1 VNNSLLCSKIFV
13 DSAREIL
20 SVVCESVN
28 LSPSLKKNTLFPK
41 KVYFA
46 ALATALAQKFRAC
59 VLQRHQMLYCLG
71 FLLLPERMK
80 RTLVT
85 SALPYANGY
94 LHLGHVAGSFL
105 PADLYVRFLRLF
117 GENVLYI
124 GGSDEY
130 GVAISIAAE
139 KEGVTPRDIIDRYH
153 TANSDAL
160 RAFGMSFDTY
170 SRTSIPLHIETTQ
183 EFFTDLLEKGYM
195 AEKEEAQF
203 YDADANMFL
212 PDRYVEGTCPNCGYD
227 KARGDQ
233 CDRCGAYYNQL
244 DLKNPRSLVSGKTP
258 VVKNT
263 THWYFKLGDFQTMLE
278 DYIARNSAAWKDN
291 VVQQTRSW
299 LNQGLGDRAITR
311 DLTWGVPVPLE
322 RAKGK
327 VIYVWF
333 DAVLGYISATKE
345 WANAQGKP
353 DAWKDWW
360 TLPEGKTQAEA
371 AMNYIAFLG
380 KDNIV
385 FHTIMFPAMLSARGH
400 YVLPTNVPANEFLN
414 LEGEKFSKSRNWAID
429 LRDYFAEFPEPQ
441 HVDALRYTLAM
452 NMPETKD
459 ADFTWRDFQAR
470 VNNELAA
477 ILGNFVN
484 RAAQFL
490 HKNFAGRVPTLPAN
504 LTKLPEAWKLLTTD
518 IAAYNAETA
527 DAAVEALHTKY
538 LHYFSEDDV
547 RVIAA
552 LTLGS
557 RKIEANY
564 RTFRFR
570 DAVTET
576 MNLARAANKYFNDTA
591 PWKSIKEQPDEAAK
605 ALYVCAQLMRSLA
618 IAFEPILPKTSQAIG
633 ELLGGFR
640 DKSWQSLTQPHIAEN
655 TPLAEPKILFSKI
668 EDDVVA
674 RQIAKLGS
682 QPHSEIM
689 TQAPNTQQP
698 SNQAPSNQQPGNQ
711 ALTEEP
717 SNLITIDDFKAVQ
730 LRTGKILE
738 AERVPKSEKMV
749 KLQIDL
755 GAEKRQILAGI
766 GKTYTPEELVGK
778 VVTVVAN
785 LKPAKLMGLE
795 SQGMLL
801 AANMPDGSLSLVTP
815 EKTGIEAGAEVR

>member
-1 VNNSLLCSKIFV
+1 
-13 DSAREIL
+13 
-20 SVVCESVN
+20 
-28 LSPSLKKNTLFPK
+28 
-41 KVYFA
+41 
-46 ALATALAQKFRAC
+46 
-59 VLQRHQMLYCLG
+59 
-71 FLLLPERMK
+71 MK

-105 PADLYVRFLRLF
+105 PADLYVRFLRLV

-139 KEGVTPRDIIDRYH
+139 KEGVTPKDIIDRYH
-153 TANSDAL
+153 TANSEAL
-160 RAFGMSFDTY
+160 RAFGMSFDMY
-170 SRTSIPLHIETTQ
+170 SRTSIPRHVETTQ
-183 EFFTDLLEKGYM
+183 EFFLDLLGKGFM

-203 YDADANMFL
+203 YDADAKMFL

-278 DYIARNSAAWKDN
+278 NYITTNSATWKDN

-311 DLTWGVPVPLE
+311 DLTWGVPVPLAE
-322 RAKGK
+322 AKGK

-345 WANAQGKP
+345 WANERGTP
-353 DAWKDWW
+353 EAWKDWW
-360 TLPEGKTQAEA
+360 MLPEGKTQAEA
-371 AMNYIAFLG
+371 EMNYLAFLG

-385 FHTIMFPAMLSARGH
+385 FHAIMFPAMLHGRGN
-400 YVLPTNVPANEFLN
+400 YVLPTNIPANEFLN

-429 LRDYFAEFPEPQ
+429 LREYFAEFPLPQ

-452 NMPETKD
+452 NMPENKD
-459 ADFTWRDFQAR
+459 SDFTWRDFQAR

-490 HKNFAGRVPTLPAN
+490 QKNYAGRVPELPPHLA
-504 LTKLPEAWKLLTTD
+504 KLPEAWRLLVGD
-518 IAAYNAETA
+518 VAAYNADTA
-527 DAAVEALHTKY
+527 EAAVEALHAKY
-538 LHYFSEDDV
+538 LHYFSADDV
-547 RVIAA
+547 RIIAA
-552 LTLGS
+552 LALGA

-564 RTFRFR
+564 RVFRFR

-576 MNLARAANKYFNDTA
+576 MNLARAANKYFNDAA
-591 PWKSIKEQPDEAAK
+591 PWKTIKDHADDATK
-605 ALYVCAQLMRSLA
+605 TLYICSQLIRSLA
-618 IAFEPILPKTSQAIG
+618 IAFEPILPHTSDAMLTLVQAQST
-633 ELLGGFR
+633 
-640 DKSWQSLTQPHIAEN
+640 DKHWQSLAL
-655 TPLAEPKILFSKI
+655 PLVNEGAVMQEPQILFSKI
-668 EDDVVA
+668 EDDIVA
-674 RQIAKLGS
+674 RQVAKLGS
-682 QPHSEIM
+682 NTHSETM
-689 TQAPNTQQP
+689 TQTS
-698 SNQAPSNQQPGNQ
+698 SNQVPNDQAASNQVASNQ
-711 ALTEEP
+711 T
-717 SNLITIDDFKAVQ
+717 SQNLISIDDFKNVQ
-730 LRTGKILE
+730 LRTGKILA
-738 AERVPKSEKMV
+738 AERVPKSEKLL
-749 KLQIDL
+749 KLQVDL
-755 GAEKRQILAGI
+755 GTEQRQILAGI
-766 GKTYTPEELVGK
+766 GKAYTPEEMVGK
-778 VVTVVAN
+778 IVTVVAN

-815 EKTGIEAGAEVR
+815 EKAGIDAGADVR

>member
-1 VNNSLLCSKIFV
+1 
-13 DSAREIL
+13 
-20 SVVCESVN
+20 
-28 LSPSLKKNTLFPK
+28 
-41 KVYFA
+41 
-46 ALATALAQKFRAC
+46 
-59 VLQRHQMLYCLG
+59 
-71 FLLLPERMK
+71 MK

-105 PADLYVRFLRLF
+105 PADLYVRFLRLV

-139 KEGVTPRDIIDRYH
+139 KEGVTPKDIIDRYH
-153 TANSDAL
+153 TANSAAL
-160 RAFGMSFDTY
+160 QSFGMSFDIY
-170 SRTSIPLHIETTQ
+170 SRTSNPLHIKTTQ
-183 EFFTDLLEKGYM
+183 EFFLDLLAKGFM
-195 AEKEEAQF
+195 SEKEEAQF

-212 PDRYVEGTCPNCGYD
+212 PDRYVEGVCPNCGFD

-233 CDRCGAYYNQL
+233 CDNCGAYYNQL

-258 VVKNT
+258 IVKNT

-278 DYIARNSAAWKDN
+278 EYIASNSATWKDN

-299 LNQGLGDRAITR
+299 LKQGLSDRAITR
-311 DLTWGVPVPLE
+311 DLVWGVPVPLSE
-322 RAKGK
+322 AKGK

-345 WANAQGKP
+345 WAAQQGKP

-360 TLPEGKTQAEA
+360 IVPEGKTQKEAE
-371 AMNYIAFLG
+371 MNYIAFLG

-385 FHTIMFPAMLSARGH
+385 FHTIMFPAMLHARGN

-429 LRDYFAEFPEPQ
+429 LREYFLEFPEPQ

-484 RAAQFL
+484 RVAQFMQ
-490 HKNFAGRVPTLPAN
+490 KNFDGRVPALPPN
-504 LTKLPEAWKLLTTD
+504 LAKLPEAWKLLNGD
-518 IAAYNAETA
+518 IAAYNAATA

-538 LHYFSEDDV
+538 LHYFSADDV
-547 RVIAA
+547 RIIAA
-552 LTLGS
+552 LTLGA
-557 RKIEANY
+557 RKIETNY
-564 RTFRFR
+564 RAFRFR

-576 MNLARAANKYFNDTA
+576 MNLARAANKYFNDVA
-591 PWKSIKEQPDEAAK
+591 PWKSMKDNPAEAAK
-605 ALYVCAQLMRSLA
+605 ALYVCAQLIRSLG
-618 IAFEPILPKTSQAIG
+618 IAFEPILPHSSA
-633 ELLGGFR
+633 LLLALVGAEKSE
-640 DKSWQSLTQPHIAEN
+640 KSWQSLAL
-655 TPLAEPKILFSKI
+655 PLVVEQTVLQEPKILFGKI

-674 RQIAKLGS
+674 RQVAKLGAIPTSAPGASAPAANATSTNIALPSGAQTSNVS
-682 QPHSEIM
+682 QASLPM
-689 TQAPNTQQP
+689 TSPVPDSTPAT
-698 SNQAPSNQQPGNQ
+698 A
-711 ALTEEP
+711 T
-717 SNLITIDDFKAVQ
+717 NLISIDDFKNVQ
-730 LRTGKILE
+730 LRTGKVLE
-738 AERVPKSEKMV
+738 AERVPKSDKLL

-755 GAEKRQILAGI
+755 GTEKRQILAGI
-766 GKTYTPEELVGK
+766 GKYYTPEEMVGK

-785 LKPAKLMGLE
+785 LKPAKLMGQE

-801 AANMPDGSLSLVTP
+801 AATMPDGSLSLVTP
-815 EKTGIEAGAEVR
+815 EKAGIEAGAEVR